1 MQGFILSANINPVKN
16 INVGVKAG
24 YRNRPGD
31 LKASK
36 NIYSYVNFTRLPVW
50 DLSANATAIFL
61 ETSYLKG
68 RVFGVRFSRDLLPG
82 KLYASVGYR
91 NVHYDYFNQEY
102 SLAQDLIELNLN
114 LHMKWKMYASLNYES
129 TFDKELSFHRI
140 YINLTKRF

>member
-1 MQGFILSANINPVKN
+1 
-16 INVGVKAG
+16 
-24 YRNRPGD
+24 
-31 LKASK
+31 
-36 NIYSYVNFTRLPVW
+36 VNFTRLPVW
-50 DLSANATAIFL
+50 NLSANLTAIFL

-82 KLYASVGYR
+82 KLYASAGYR